1 MLRDHFH
8 SPLADQHDWR
18 SFHFAWATSLAFDLN
33 RQLPQGWYAAPS
45 VEFEI
50 EIDVGTWQDRVS
62 ARLAEDSAASPEW
75 PTETRQWDMP
85 APTLTLDFPLLTDSI
100 EVQVFETSEGRLLV
114 GGIELVSPAN
124 KDRQENRD
132 AFITKC
138 EAKLREGVGMVV
150 IDVVTS
156 RYANLHQL
164 LLQRIGHE
172 NGSFPQR
179 LFAASYHPA
188 ARDEHTVLDVF
199 HEPLAIGSPLPLMPL
214 HLKNGP
220 CLQVDLP
227 GTYEQTR
234 TSLRIP

>member
-18 SFHFAWATSLAFDLN
+18 SFHFAWATFLATDLN
-33 RQLPQGWYAAPS
+33 RQLPIGWYAAPS
-45 VEFEI
+45 VEFGI
-50 EIDVGTWQDRVS
+50 EIDVGAWQDRAS
-62 ARLAEDSAASPEW
+62 SLASEHPLEPSEW
-75 PTETRQWDMP
+75 TSESRQWEVP
-85 APTLTLDFPLLTDSI
+85 APTLTLDFPLVTDSI
-100 EVQVFETSEGRLLV
+100 EVHVFDQTEGRLLV

-124 KDRQENRD
+124 KDRQESRE
-132 AFITKC
+132 AFVTKC

-150 IDVVTS
+150 VDVVTP

-164 LLQRIGHE
+164 LLQRIGYE
-172 NGSFPQR
+172 NGGISQR
-179 LFAASYHPA
+179 LFAASYHPTM
-188 ARDEHTVLDVF
+188 RDEQTVLDIF
-199 HEPLAIGSPLPLMPL
+199 HQLLAIGQPLPQMPL

-234 TSLRIP
+234 TSLRIS